1 MTALKRFSAFLNRDT
16 KAWIRALVLMLSGA
30 LTGLTIAI
38 PEIGFLE
45 WITIVPAAIILLK
58 RGFDGDI
65 KLKRIY
71 LDGFI
76 FFYGFY
82 LVCYHFFLS
91 MYPLDFIS
99 GMTDGTAAAAVAVC
113 WLGMALLQSLMGGL
127 VFLLAAL
134 IFRGRICKRVKLLAP
149 IVIAALWVIFEW
161 SQNFGWWG
169 VPWGRLALAQTK
181 NLIGIQNASWFGSY
195 FISFLIVSVNFFIA
209 YALLNLTEKRAVR
222 IASITVLSMIV
233 FQYSTGAII
242 WFTTD
247 INEGET
253 VKVACVQG
261 NISASNEWDSDTIK
275 QIEKV
280 YWEGTRKAAEEGAE
294 IIVWTET
301 AIPFIITSGDYTKYD
316 ERCKALAKETGTYI
330 LVGAYAD
337 DEKNSYNSL
346 ICYAPDGTRYDRY
359 DKQRLVPFAEY
370 LPLKSFFEVCIPVL
384 TKICITFDN
393 IALGEETTVMNIDGA
408 DVGSLIC
415 FDSIYE
421 GLTLDAVRNGAE
433 LICLST
439 NDSWFSG
446 SAALTIHKSHAQLRS
461 IESGRY
467 ITRSASTGI
476 SAIISPRGE
485 TMDIIEADTEGV
497 LVYDV
502 HLRQNRTLYSV
513 LGNVF
518 VYLCLAF
525 CAFFVVDRTVLK
537 IKEKLK
543 KT

>member
-1 MTALKRFSAFLNRDT
+1 MAFLKRFSDFLNRDT
-16 KAWIRALVLMLSGA
+16 KAWIRILVLVLSGL
-30 LTGLTIAI
+30 LTGFTIAI
-38 PEIGFLE
+38 PELGFLE
-45 WITIVPAAIILLK
+45 WITIIPAAIIIFK
-58 RGFDGDI
+58 RGFDSNV

-76 FFYGFY
+76 FFYAFY

-91 MYPLDFIS
+91 MYPLDFIK
-99 GMTDGTAAAAVAVC
+99 GMTNATAAAAVAVS

-149 IVIAALWVIFEW
+149 IVMAALWAIFEW

-195 FISFLIVSVNFFIA
+195 FISFIIVAVNFFLA
-209 YALLNLTEKRAVR
+209 YALLDFTEKRTVR
-222 IASITVLSMIV
+222 IASIVVVSMIV

-247 INEGET
+247 INEGDT

-261 NISASNEWDSDTIK
+261 NISASNEWDNDTIK

-280 YWEGTRKAAEEGAE
+280 YWEGTREAAEAGAE

-301 AIPFIITSGDYTKYD
+301 AIPFIVTSGLYTRYD
-316 ERCKALAKETGTYI
+316 ESCKALAKETQTYI

-337 DEKNSYNSL
+337 DEEHSYNSL

-370 LPLKSFFEVCIPVL
+370 MPMRRFFEIVIPVL
-384 TKICITFDN
+384 TEICITFDN
-393 IALGEETTVMNIDGA
+393 IALGEETSVMDIDGA
-408 DVGSLIC
+408 DVGCLIC
-415 FDSIYE
+415 FDSIYD
-421 GLTLDAVRNGAE
+421 GLTMDAVRNGAE
-433 LICLST
+433 IICLST

-467 ITRSASTGI
+467 VTRSASTGI

-485 TMDIIEADTEGV
+485 TLEIIEADTEGV

-518 VYLCLAF
+518 IYLCLAF

-537 IKEKLK
+537 IKEKFK